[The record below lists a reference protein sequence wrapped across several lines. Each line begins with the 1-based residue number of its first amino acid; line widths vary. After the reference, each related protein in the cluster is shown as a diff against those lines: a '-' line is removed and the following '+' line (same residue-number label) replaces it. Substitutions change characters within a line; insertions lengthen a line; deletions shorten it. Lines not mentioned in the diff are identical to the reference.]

1 MALDTTASA
10 TAIATVKTT
19 GYLGAIA
26 VFQYLNVP
34 LEQFAILGTLMLID
48 FVTGVGKQYR
58 IDKRQIKSHL
68 AWLGAM
74 KKLVTLIVVLS
85 FALVLK
91 GLGIEEHKYV
101 VAVLAI
107 FIAAE

>member
-1 MALDTTASA
+1 MAFDATTSA
-10 TAIATVKTT
+10 GIAAVKTS
-19 GYLGAIA
+19 GYIGLIA
-26 VFQYLNVP
+26 AFQYLNVP
-34 LEQFAILGTLMLID
+34 LEQFAILAGLMLID
-48 FVTGVGKQYR
+48 FLTGVAKQYR
-58 IDKRQIKSHL
+58 VDKSQIKSHL